1 MSLEDSWRGA
11 GISYGC
17 LHWCLLRSRLFC
29 GVPRS
34 ASFVCMNSA
43 GITEVCWSFEMHS
56 LLALRALLGSFFFTL
71 LLLLFWFCLPFIS
84 KPFSSQV
91 TAKDAERTFSSIHH
105 ITQHRLLRFPL
116 PPFLSSSQLQG
127 YFFYFVSQQRA
138 VSSARKR
145 VTLNIPLILFPYL
158 PTAVRTFSPQFE
170 SMRADVRQS

>member
-56 LLALRALLGSFFFTL
+56 LLALRALLGSFFL
-71 LLLLFWFCLPFIS
+71 LSFCFFFGFASLLFQSHFQVKLQPRTQREHLARSITSLNIASSASLFHPFFLHLSFRDIFLLPLS
-84 KPFSSQV
+84 VSSV
-91 TAKDAERTFSSIHH
+91 PSARRGNGSRSIY
-105 ITQHRLLRFPL
+105 LL
-116 PPFLSSSQLQG
+116 
-127 YFFYFVSQQRA
+127 FYFHTCQ
-138 VSSARKR
+138 
-145 VTLNIPLILFPYL
+145 LL
-158 PTAVRTFSPQFE
+158 
-170 SMRADVRQS
+170 

>member
-29 GVPRS
+29 GVPCS

-56 LLALRALLGSFFFTL
+56 LLALRALLGSFFL
-71 LLLLFWFCLPFIS
+71 LSFCFFFGFASLLFQSHFQVELQPRTQREHLARSITSLNIASSASLFHPFFLHLSFRDIS
-84 KPFSSQV
+84 F
-91 TAKDAERTFSSIHH
+91 A
-105 ITQHRLLRFPL
+105 
-116 PPFLSSSQLQG
+116 
-127 YFFYFVSQQRA
+127 FVSQQRA

>member
-56 LLALRALLGSFFFTL
+56 LLALRALLGSFFFYSPSASFL
-71 LLLLFWFCLPFIS
+71 
-84 KPFSSQV
+84 V
-91 TAKDAERTFSSIHH
+91 
-105 ITQHRLLRFPL
+105 L
-116 PPFLSSSQLQG
+116 PPFYFKAIFKSSYSQG
-127 YFFYFVSQQRA
+127 R
-138 VSSARKR
+138 RE
-145 VTLNIPLILFPYL
+145 NI
-158 PTAVRTFSPQFE
+158 
-170 SMRADVRQS
+170 

>member
-56 LLALRALLGSFFFTL
+56 LLALRALFRLLFFTL

-84 KPFSSQV
+84 KPFSSRV

-127 YFFYFVSQQRA
+127 YFFCLCQSAACRQLGEETGHAQYTSYFISILA
-138 VSSARKR
+138 NCCE
-145 VTLNIPLILFPYL
+145 NI
-158 PTAVRTFSPQFE
+158 
-170 SMRADVRQS
+170 